1 MIVANKNKIVKLAEN
16 LTADEQTSG
25 RSLWAD
31 ARTRFMRNKAAITSL
46 VILVLIVLFSF
57 VGPYF
62 AVWTYEQIDWNTM
75 GSAATLG
82 MPSIET
88 GHYFGTDDLG
98 RDPLFT
104 CYSGYSDFSY
114 GWYCGCNYCC
124 CSRHTLWCNLRLY
137 RWQN

>member
-16 LTADEQTSG
+16 LASDEQTLG

-98 RDPLFT
+98 RDI
-104 CYSGYSDFSY
+104 YSRVIQGTQISLMV
-114 GWYCGCNYCC
+114 GIVG
-124 CSRHTLWCNLRLY
+124 
-137 RWQN
+137 

>member
-16 LTADEQTSG
+16 LAADEQTSG

-82 MPSIET
+82 MPSLKLVTTLELTIWVVISI
-88 GHYFGTDDLG
+88 HV
-98 RDPLFT
+98 LFRVLR
-104 CYSGYSDFSY
+104 FL
-114 GWYCGCNYCC
+114 
-124 CSRHTLWCNLRLY
+124 LWLVL
-137 RWQN
+137 WVQLLLLW